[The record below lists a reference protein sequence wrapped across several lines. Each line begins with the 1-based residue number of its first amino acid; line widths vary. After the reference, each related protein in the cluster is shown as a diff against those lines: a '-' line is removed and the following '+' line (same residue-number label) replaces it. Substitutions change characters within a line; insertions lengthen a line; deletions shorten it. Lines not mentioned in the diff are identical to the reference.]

1 MADHWQQFWQLLTSW
16 ICRSHFSERTHLAR
30 SPQVLKSLEYIR
42 DSEDE
47 MGQTERRR
55 LSRRY
60 DSGV

>member
-1 MADHWQQFWQLLTSW
+1 MPNVVDENGRPLATILAIADEL
-16 ICRSHFSERTHLAR
+16 ERTHLAR